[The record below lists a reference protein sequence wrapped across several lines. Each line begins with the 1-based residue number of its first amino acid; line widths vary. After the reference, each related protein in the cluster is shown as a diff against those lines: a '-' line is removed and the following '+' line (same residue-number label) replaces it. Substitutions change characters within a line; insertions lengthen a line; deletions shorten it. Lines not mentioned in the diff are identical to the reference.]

1 MAALALAISAAAPF
15 MVAGSAALHLV
26 SGLALVDLATAD
38 LDLTAGL
45 LEVDLD
51 LTVVSVA
58 LTAALLEVVD
68 LAAAGLSDHV
78 VSEAEA
84 LVASIVV
91 LEVVDLEAVGSTVD
105 FLEAGFQ
112 AVALADADFDAS
124 SQV

>member
-1 MAALALAISAAAPF
+1 

-26 SGLALVDLATAD
+26 SALALVDLATAD

-91 LEVVDLEAVGSTVD
+91 LEVVDLVAVGSTVD